1 MSVFISALGG
11 AAAQFFDGSGN
22 PLSGGL
28 LYSYAA
34 GTTTPQATYTSS
46 AGSTA
51 HTNPIVLDS
60 AGRVSSGEIWLTE
73 GLNYKFV
80 LRDSAGALINTYDN
94 IIGINDPSSANSAL
108 TAFEAL
114 LAGATGS
121 SLVGFKQTS
130 ASAVSTTVQAKLAQT
145 LSVLD
150 FGADPTGAAD
160 STTAI
165 QNAIDYAQSKNGGII
180 LFPWGTYK
188 ISAQINITKSNVIL
202 QGYGA
207 DGIHDGGTGAFP
219 ATMIVWDGGVYAG
232 SMFSFYTVQNVA
244 NAKINGVGL
253 NNMYLDCSGTCSGGI
268 NIISINNG
276 RFDHINILHP
286 TYVGVVVTNYLAGQ
300 IAEPADSQ
308 LNIFSNITVRCLDLP
323 TCINGNGF
331 ILASNAPGTAGGN
344 TSFNT
349 YLYCQGQFI
358 DGTAFLLTDADNNNL
373 ISCRAFI
380 SGTGKG
386 IDVQGYGD
394 SNYFYNFSCGGF
406 PSKIFIRGT
415 ASGFGID
422 SVNNCF
428 LFPDQGNGTTYPQID
443 VGCKIYWT
451 GSDGTTVKSRNT
463 QTVITDSTST
473 ISAAQSNLGLASL
486 IIDNRSAAGF
496 RITDG
501 TNLWGINQTGVNGD
515 LRWSCANGSSKV
527 DFNNNVFNNA
537 FSYFPNAPTT
547 ASAANV
553 FVDNADNN
561 RLHRVTSSIKYK
573 TNIETLEHQYS
584 DALLQARPV
593 WYRSKSKVDNKA
605 WSWYGFIAEE
615 LAQIDPRLVHW
626 SYADDCYDIVETV
639 EKDGSTIKTKVLK
652 DNAQLTPESV
662 QYERISVLLL
672 DLVQRQQKDIDD
684 LKAKFSNLEQGA

>member
-11 AAAQFFDGSGN
+11 AAAQFFDSSGN
-22 PLSGGL
+22 PLTGGL

-51 HTNPIVLDS
+51 HTNPIVLDA
-60 AGRVSSGEIWLTE
+60 AGRVASGEIWVTA

-80 LRDSAGALINTYDN
+80 LRDSAGALIGTYDN
-94 IIGINDPSSANSAL
+94 LSGLNGVDDASQIIYDPP
-108 TAFEAL
+108 F
-114 LAGATGS
+114 TG
-121 SLVGFKQTS
+121 
-130 ASAVSTTVQAKLAQT
+130 AVSTTVEAKLEQT

-150 FGADPTGAAD
+150 FGADPTGSTD

-188 ISAQINITKSNVIL
+188 ISSQINITKSNVML

-207 DGIHDGGTGAFP
+207 NGIHDGGTGASP
-219 ATMIVWDGGVYAG
+219 ATTIVWYGGVYAG
-232 SMFSFYTVQNVA
+232 SMFSFYTVQSA
-244 NAKINGVGL
+244 SNAKINGVGL
-253 NNMYLDCSGTCSGGI
+253 SNMYLDCSGTCSGGI

-286 TYVGVVVTNYLAGQ
+286 TYAGVVITNYLAGQ
-300 IAEPADSQ
+300 LAEPADSQ

-323 TCINGNGF
+323 ACINGNGF

-349 YLYCQGQFI
+349 FLYCQGQFI

-394 SNYFYNFSCGGF
+394 SNYFYNFSCGGS
-406 PSKIFIRGT
+406 PSKIFIRGI
-415 ASGFGID
+415 ASGFAVD
-422 SVNNCF
+422 STNNCF
-428 LFPDQGNGTTYPQID
+428 LFPDQGNGTTYPQLD
-443 VGCKIYWT
+443 AGCKVYWT

-463 QTVITDSTST
+463 QAVITDSTSN
-473 ISAAQSNLGLASL
+473 INAAQSNLGLASL

-496 RITDG
+496 RVTDG
-501 TNLWGINQTGVNGD
+501 TNVWGINQTGVNGD
-515 LRWSCANGSSKV
+515 LRWSCSNGSSKV
-527 DFNNNVFNNA
+527 DFNNNVFDNA

-547 ASAANV
+547 ASAANT
-553 FVDNADNN
+553 FLDNADNN
-561 RLHRVTSSIKYK
+561 RLFRVTSSAKYK

-593 WYRSKSKVDNKA
+593 WYRSKCEADKKE
-605 WSWYGFIAEE
+605 WSWYGLIAEE

-626 SYADDCYDIVETV
+626 SYADDCYNIVEMI

-652 DNAQLTPESV
+652 DDAQLTPESV

-672 DLVQRQQKDIDD
+672 DLIQRQQKQIDD
-684 LKAKFSNLEQGA
+684 LELRLSGLGAHPL

>member
-11 AAAQFFDGSGN
+11 AAAQFFDNSGN
-22 PLSGGL
+22 PLTGGL

-34 GTTTPQATYTSS
+34 GTTTPQTTYTSS

-51 HTNPIVLDS
+51 HTNPIVLDA
-60 AGRVSSGEIWLTE
+60 AGRVPSGEIWLTE
-73 GLNYKFV
+73 GLSYKFV
-80 LRDSAGALINTYDN
+80 LRNSAGALIGTYDN
-94 IIGINDPSSANSAL
+94 LEGLNGVDNASQIIYDPP
-108 TAFEAL
+108 F
-114 LAGATGS
+114 TG
-121 SLVGFKQTS
+121 
-130 ASAVSTTVQAKLAQT
+130 AVSTTVEAKLEQT

-150 FGADPTGAAD
+150 FGADPTGSAD

-188 ISAQINITKSNVIL
+188 ISSQINITKSNVML

-207 DGIHDGGTGAFP
+207 NGIHDGGTGAFP
-219 ATMIVWDGGVYAG
+219 ATTIVWNGGVYAG
-232 SMFSFYTVQNVA
+232 SMFSFYTVQSAA

-253 NNMYLDCSGTCSGGI
+253 SNMYLDCSGTCSGGI
-268 NIISINNG
+268 NIISVNNG

-286 TYVGVVVTNYLAGQ
+286 TYVGVVITNYLAGQ
-300 IAEPADSQ
+300 LAEPADSQ

-323 TCINGNGF
+323 ACINGNGF

-349 YLYCQGQFI
+349 FLYCQGQFI
-358 DGTAFLLTDADNNNL
+358 NGTAFLLTDADNNNL

-394 SNYFYNFSCGGF
+394 SNYFYNFSCGGS
-406 PSKIFIRGT
+406 PSKIFIRGI
-415 ASGFGID
+415 ASGFAVD
-422 SVNNCF
+422 STNNCF
-428 LFPDQGNGTTYPQID
+428 LFPDQGNGTTYPQLD
-443 VGCKIYWT
+443 AGCKVYWT

-463 QTVITDSTST
+463 QAVITDSTSN
-473 ISAAQSNLGLASL
+473 INAAQSNLGLASL

-496 RITDG
+496 RVTDG

-515 LRWSCANGSSKV
+515 LRWSCSNGSSKV
-527 DFNNNVFNNA
+527 DFNNNVFDNA

-547 ASAANV
+547 ASAANT
-553 FVDNADNN
+553 FLDNADNN
-561 RLHRVTSSIKYK
+561 RLFRVTSSAKYK
-573 TNIETLEHQYS
+573 TNIETLESQYS

-593 WYRSKSKVDNKA
+593 WYRSKCKA
-605 WSWYGFIAEE
+605 DKKEWSWYGLIAEE

-626 SYADDCYDIVETV
+626 SYADDCYNIVETV

-652 DNAQLTPESV
+652 DGAQLTPESV

-672 DLVQRQQKDIDD
+672 DLVQRQQKQIDELS
-684 LKAKFSNLEQGA
+684 LKVSGLGASSI